1 MRFLCKIIDGSKIYF
16 CIFLKWW
23 GLGLWCLAP
32 LSTVF
37 QLYRGGQFYWWR
49 KPGYTQKIPTC
60 RKSLTNF
67 NKKKVSGLCMNN
79 YAEKHFKTV
88 MYKIMFDPILKLNPN
103 FYIVKKDNVRENPMS
118 NQECTIQ
125 RQGHHWAQ
133 ETEDED
139 KQEQYRKLKRWAT
152 QTLPKT
158 GMCTQVFVKGKQLL
172 FLINKCCLRASVD
185 TEMCCPK
192 GKCRCQYFILLTLK
206 KNYGHRGPG
215 FFNKKLILDYYF
227 CLKSGPVF
235 LFQIFIQSGRSLFL
249 SKIKKKIHR

>member
-1 MRFLCKIIDGSKIYF
+1 
-16 CIFLKWW
+16 
-23 GLGLWCLAP
+23 
-32 LSTVF
+32 
-37 QLYRGGQFYWWR
+37 
-49 KPGYTQKIPTC
+49 
-60 RKSLTNF
+60 
-67 NKKKVSGLCMNN
+67 MNN

-158 GMCTQVFVKGKQLL
+158 GLCTQVFVKGKQLL

-235 LFQIFIQSGRSLFL
+235 LVHIFIQSGRSLFL